1 MQVFLRVPWQRCA
14 EGLPIHQAP
23 TDIESVCRA
32 LGITYDGPLL
42 DHLDLMAATALPIL
56 RKPKEP
62 RS

>member
-1 MQVFLRVPWQRCA
+1 MPWQRCS
-14 EGLPIHQAP
+14 EGLPNHMSPA
-23 TDIESVCRA
+23 DIESVCRA
-32 LGITYDGPLL
+32 LGITYDGQLL